1 MIDFWLVSVAG
12 FGVICYV
19 IVYATFVLYVVL
31 DSLEETR
38 LVRRYEKKKGINVT
52 KSLVIVGFILC
63 IAFVYAFIYFL

>member
-12 FGVICYV
+12 FSIVCYV
-19 IVYATFVLYVVL
+19 IVYATFALYVVL
-31 DSLEETR
+31 DSLEETG
-38 LVRRYEKKKGINVT
+38 LIRRYEKKKGINVT